1 MHARCCH
8 PSADPLCWHGAT
20 RARVANEYLL
30 ATERG
35 LKEMSD
41 YTFPF
46 TVFHGADDTLT
57 DPDGSR
63 ALYERSQ
70 VGALHVL
77 ARCSVKACADSA
89 HRAPSSGADRRG
101 ACCTLDHALTF
112 PVIQSIPYSQHD
124 MHSCCMAAC
133 WHGCF

>member
-1 MHARCCH
+1 MRVAQYNERLLLEVRWCMPGRELLRGPEFLIIRTLMVTCMHARLRYLSCAT
-8 PSADPLCWHGAT
+8 STADPLCWHGAT

-35 LKEMSD
+35 LKEMPE
-41 YTFPF
+41 YAFAF

-70 VGALHVL
+70 VGVL
-77 ARCSVKACADSA
+77 PRLLLRDPGTC
-89 HRAPSSGADRRG
+89 
-101 ACCTLDHALTF
+101 
-112 PVIQSIPYSQHD
+112 
-124 MHSCCMAAC
+124 
-133 WHGCF
+133 